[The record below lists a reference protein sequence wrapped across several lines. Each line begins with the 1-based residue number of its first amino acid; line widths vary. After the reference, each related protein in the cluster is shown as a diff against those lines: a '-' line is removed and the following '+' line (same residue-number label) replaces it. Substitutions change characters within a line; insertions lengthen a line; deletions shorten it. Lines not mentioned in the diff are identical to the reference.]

1 MPSERPIKLTIAA
14 LGGQGGGVLANWLI
28 GIAES
33 EGYLAQT
40 TSVPG
45 VAQRTGATIYY
56 LEFFPQAVAAA
67 AGRDPIMALMP
78 VSGDVD
84 CVLASELAEAAR
96 AIQRGLV
103 TRDRTTLIASSHRSY
118 AISEKSAMGD
128 GAADENELIEL
139 VRSQAKRVVLFDMD
153 AMAENHHSVIS
164 SVMLGALGGSGVL
177 PFRKAAFE
185 TAIKKGGIAVSTNLA
200 AFEDAWQRSEQGGE
214 AAPSGQGARS
224 SEARAADD
232 GDSNLG
238 PPAALS
244 LGGTL
249 ARDTVGSPAEP
260 LDGLPAQARSP
271 KLQPLLDR
279 VRRFATPVQKI
290 VLEGVR
296 RAIDYQDPEY
306 AKLYLD
312 RLERIAGLDGAQGVR
327 AAAGGNSMTGSI
339 GGGIDSG
346 GGGADAGVRAS
357 PSAAA
362 VDPVGAGGYGE
373 WSLTEATAR
382 SLALWMTFEDTI
394 RVADLKTRS
403 TRFARVR
410 DEIRAD
416 PGQLFGITEFMK
428 PRVTE
433 IAGTLPV
440 GFGRWLLRSRG
451 ATGLLTRWTG
461 GKQIRTGTVTGF
473 LMLHVLGGLKRWRR
487 GTLRFH
493 EENERI
499 EQWLGRIGGL
509 AATNYALAVELA
521 RAQRLVKG
529 YGDTHER
536 GWRNFSSLA
545 DKLDELA
552 PRPDGAAVFARLQV
566 AALADEEG
574 KALARELAEIS
585 SVAVVKVA
593 LERARA

>member
-33 EGYLAQT
+33 EGFLAQT

-56 LEFFPQAVAAA
+56 LEFFPQAVATA
-67 AGRDPIMALMP
+67 AGRDPVMALMP

-128 GAADENELIEL
+128 GAADEKELIEL

-153 AMAENHHSVIS
+153 AMAESHHSVIS

-185 TAIKKGGIAVSTNLA
+185 AAIKKGGIAVTTNLA
-200 AFEDAWQRSEQGGE
+200 AFEDAWQCAERGGE
-214 AAPSGQGARS
+214 AAPGGAGAQS

-249 ARDTVGSPAEP
+249 ARDTVGTPGEP

-327 AAAGGNSMTGSI
+327 ASVT
-339 GGGIDSG
+339 
-346 GGGADAGVRAS
+346 
-357 PSAAA
+357 
-362 VDPVGAGGYGE
+362 GYGE

-394 RVADLKTRS
+394 RVADLKTRP

-433 IAGTLPV
+433 IAGTLPL
-440 GFGRWLLRSRG
+440 GLGRWLLRSQG
-451 ATGLLTRWTG
+451 ASQLLTRWTG

-473 LMLHVLGGLKRWRR
+473 LMLHILGGLKRWRR

-499 EQWLGRIGGL
+499 EKWLGRIGGL

-536 GWRNFSSLA
+536 GWRNFSFLV

-552 PRPDGAAVFARLQV
+552 PRPDGAAVFARLQA

>member
-56 LEFFPQAVAAA
+56 LEFFPQAAATA

-128 GAADENELIEL
+128 GAVNEEELIEL

-153 AMAENHHSVIS
+153 AMAESHHSVIS

-185 TAIKKGGIAVSTNLA
+185 AAIKKGGIAVSTNLA
-200 AFEDAWQRSEQGGE
+200 AFEDAWRRAEGDE
-214 AAPSGQGARS
+214 GQDALGADA
-224 SEARAADD
+224 EGAD
-232 GDSNLG
+232 LG

-244 LGGTL
+244 LGGTI
-249 ARDTVGSPAEP
+249 ARETVGSAASP
-260 LDGLPAQARSP
+260 LGAVPAQARSP

-296 RAIDYQDPEY
+296 RAVDYQDPEY

-312 RLERIAGLDGAQGVR
+312 RLEVIAGLDGMRGVR
-327 AAAGGNSMTGSI
+327 GGANPAAGNSN
-339 GGGIDSG
+339 D
-346 GGGADAGVRAS
+346 DW
-357 PSAAA
+357 P
-362 VDPVGAGGYGE
+362 
-373 WSLTEATAR
+373 LTEATAR

-403 TRFARVR
+403 TRFTRVR

-416 PGQLFGITEFMK
+416 AGQLFGITEFMK

-433 IAGTLPV
+433 IAGTLPA
-440 GFGRWLLRSRG
+440 GLGRWLLRSPGMNR
-451 ATGLLTRWTG
+451 LLTRWTG

-473 LMLHVLGGLKRWRR
+473 LMLHLLGGLKRWRR

-499 EQWLGRIGGL
+499 EQWLKRIEGL

-536 GWRNFSSLA
+536 GWRNFSTLV

-552 PRPDGAAVFARLQV
+552 PRPDGAAVFARLQA

-574 KALARELAEIS
+574 QALARELAEIS
-585 SVAVVKVA
+585 SVAVAKVA

>member
-1 MPSERPIKLTIAA
+1 MPSERSIKLTIAA
-14 LGGQGGGVLANWLI
+14 LGGQGGGVLANWLV

-56 LEFFPQAVAAA
+56 LEFFPQALAAQ
-67 AGRDPIMALMP
+67 AGRDPVMALMP
-78 VSGDVD
+78 ASGDVD

-118 AISEKSAMGD
+118 AISERSAMGD
-128 GAADENELIEL
+128 GTADEKQLIDL
-139 VRSQAKRVVLFDMD
+139 VRTQAKRTVLFDMD
-153 AMAENHHSVIS
+153 AMAESHHSVIS

-185 TAIKKGGIAVSTNLA
+185 AAIKKGGIAVNTNLA
-200 AFEDAWQRSEQGGE
+200 AFEDAHQRAERGGDDLRAGTSSEGASTRGE
-214 AAPSGQGARS
+214 AG
-224 SEARAADD
+224 E
-232 GDSNLG
+232 
-238 PPAALS
+238 
-244 LGGTL
+244 
-249 ARDTVGSPAEP
+249 V
-260 LDGLPAQARSP
+260 PAQARSP

-279 VRRFATPVQKI
+279 VRRLAAPVQK
-290 VLEGVR
+290 VALEGTR

-306 AKLYLD
+306 AGLYLD
-312 RLERIAGLDGAQGVR
+312 RLERVVALDAKYG
-327 AAAGGNSMTGSI
+327 AGGN
-339 GGGIDSG
+339 
-346 GGGADAGVRAS
+346 V
-357 PSAAA
+357 P
-362 VDPVGAGGYGE
+362 
-373 WSLTEATAR
+373 WSLSEATAR
-382 SLALWMTFEDTI
+382 SLALWMTFEDTF

-428 PRVTE
+428 PRVQE
-433 IAGTLPV
+433 IAGTLPA
-440 GFGRWLLRSRG
+440 GMGRWVLRSPGVSRWLG
-451 ATGLLTRWTG
+451 RWTS
-461 GKQIRTGTVTGF
+461 GKQVRTGTVTGF
-473 LMLHVLGGLKRWRR
+473 LMLYTLGGLKRWRR
-487 GTLRFH
+487 GTLRYQ
-493 EENERI
+493 EENARI
-499 EQWLGRIGGL
+499 EQWLTRIESL
-509 AATNYALAVELA
+509 AATHYALAVELA
-521 RAQRLVKG
+521 KAQRLVKG
-529 YGDTHER
+529 YGETHER
-536 GWRNFSSLA
+536 GWRNFSALIERI
-545 DKLDELA
+545 DELA
-552 PRPDGAAVFARLQV
+552 AREDGAEVFARLQV

>member
-33 EGYLAQT
+33 EGFLAQT

-56 LEFFPQAVAAA
+56 LEFFPQAVATA
-67 AGRDPIMALMP
+67 AGRDPVMALMP

-128 GAADENELIEL
+128 GAADEKELIEL

-153 AMAENHHSVIS
+153 AMAESHHSVIS

-185 TAIKKGGIAVSTNLA
+185 AAIKKGGIAVTTNLA
-200 AFEDAWQRSEQGGE
+200 AFEDAWQCAERGGE
-214 AAPSGQGARS
+214 AAPSGAGAQS

-249 ARDTVGSPAEP
+249 ARDTVGTPGEP

-327 AAAGGNSMTGSI
+327 ASVT
-339 GGGIDSG
+339 
-346 GGGADAGVRAS
+346 
-357 PSAAA
+357 
-362 VDPVGAGGYGE
+362 GYGE

-394 RVADLKTRS
+394 RVADLKTRP

-433 IAGTLPV
+433 IAGTLPL
-440 GFGRWLLRSRG
+440 GLGRWLLRSQG
-451 ATGLLTRWTG
+451 ASQLLTRWTG

-473 LMLHVLGGLKRWRR
+473 LMLHILGGLKRWRR

-499 EQWLGRIGGL
+499 EKWLGRIEGL

-536 GWRNFSSLA
+536 GWRNFSFLV

-552 PRPDGAAVFARLQV
+552 PRPDGAAVFARLQA

-574 KALARELAEIS
+574 KALARELAEVS

>member
-56 LEFFPQAVAAA
+56 LEFFPQAAATA

-128 GAADENELIEL
+128 GAVNEEELIEL

-153 AMAENHHSVIS
+153 AMAESHQSVIS

-185 TAIKKGGIAVSTNLA
+185 AAIKKGGIAVSTNLA
-200 AFEDAWQRSEQGGE
+200 AFEDAWRRAEGDE
-214 AAPSGQGARS
+214 GQDALRAGAES
-224 SEARAADD
+224 AKGAD
-232 GDSNLG
+232 LG
-238 PPAALS
+238 PPAALA

-249 ARDTVGSPAEP
+249 AGDTVGSAAEP
-260 LDGLPAQARSP
+260 LDAVPPQARSP

-279 VRRFATPVQKI
+279 VRRFAAPVQKI

-312 RLERIAGLDGAQGVR
+312 RLEVIAGLDGMRGVR
-327 AAAGGNSMTGSI
+327 GGANPAAGNSN
-339 GGGIDSG
+339 D
-346 GGGADAGVRAS
+346 D
-357 PSAAA
+357 
-362 VDPVGAGGYGE
+362 

-403 TRFARVR
+403 TRFTRVR

-416 PGQLFGITEFMK
+416 AGQLFGITEFMK

-433 IAGTLPV
+433 IAGTLPA
-440 GFGRWLLRSRG
+440 GLGRWLLRSPGMNR
-451 ATGLLTRWTG
+451 LLTRWTG

-473 LMLHVLGGLKRWRR
+473 LMLHLLGGLKRWRR

-499 EQWLGRIGGL
+499 EQWLKRIEGL

-536 GWRNFSSLA
+536 GWRNFSTLV

-552 PRPDGAAVFARLQV
+552 PRPDGAVVFARLQA

-585 SVAVVKVA
+585 SAAVVKVA